1 MLNDSWFAMEH
12 CKSTISKIML
22 VSFSKGVK
30 VQNFCYGKEAMY
42 FRVQLLFLSKAKFKV
57 FVMKISFQS
66 YWN

>member
-1 MLNDSWFAMEH
+1 MLNDSWFAAEH
-12 CKSTISKIML
+12 CKSISKFML
-22 VSFSKGVK
+22 VSFSKRVK

-42 FRVQLLFLSKAKFKV
+42 FWVQLLFKSKAKFKV